1 MVQFNSSCCTSLH
14 PTQHTSQACNPIVI
28 NISLMPR
35 SWNHNKVR
43 GLILIAGCGFD
54 LDRNL
59 WSVESFQVTSGGC
72 SVRVLLG
79 FVFGEW
85 KHQNWND
92 RKCVFPQRF
101 LEATWSCGAG
111 MVSTVS
117 IPWHHN
123 VLFWGW
129 RRHTLNL
136 AVNCPSFISFTNS
149 CLINVDLL
157 LSWDQSLLCY
167 ESLTQP
173 FYLCEDNE

>member
-14 PTQHTSQACNPIVI
+14 LTQHTSQACNPIVI

-43 GLILIAGCGFD
+43 GLILIAGCGLD

-79 FVFGEW
+79 WSLASGSIRIEMTENVFSNRVSYRLHKAVG
-85 KHQNWND
+85 
-92 RKCVFPQRF
+92 
-101 LEATWSCGAG
+101 LAWSC
-111 MVSTVS
+111 TVS
-117 IPWHHN
+117 ITWHHN

-129 RRHTLNL
+129 RRHTLNP
-136 AVNCPSFISFTNS
+136 AVNCPSFTSFTNW
-149 CLINVDLL
+149 CQINVDLS
-157 LSWDQSLLCY
+157 LSWDQSLLCHD
-167 ESLTQP
+167 STVLS
-173 FYLCEDNE
+173 LCENNE